1 MVVLAL
7 VGVAAAAP
15 PHHGGPHGTDPR
27 EVLRAS
33 RDADA
38 AGPPQYGPPPPA
50 YKPAPAPYKPGPPP
64 PKGYKQPEY
73 PPQPYE
79 FQYGVSDA
87 YSGTNFQAIE
97 NQNEKGAVVGTYKVN
112 LPDGR
117 VQTVT
122 YTADD
127 YGGFVA
133 DVKYEGEAVY
143 PPEPAE
149 GYGNSYKPAPKY
161 APGPAKRQ

>member
-1 MVVLAL
+1 MFYAFFQCLVVLVL

-15 PHHGGPHGTDPR
+15 HHGGPHGTNPR
-27 EVLRAS
+27 EVLRANRDAETHHGGPHSSDPREVIRAS
-33 RDADA
+33 RDANA
-38 AGPPQYGPPPPA
+38 AGPPVYGPPPPQ

-97 NQNEKGAVVGTYKVN
+97 NQNEKGAVVGKYKKIYFFIFILLFSSLV
-112 LPDGR
+112 LF
-117 VQTVT
+117 VT
-122 YTADD
+122 L
-127 YGGFVA
+127 
-133 DVKYEGEAVY
+133 K
-143 PPEPAE
+143 
-149 GYGNSYKPAPKY
+149 
-161 APGPAKRQ
+161 

>member
-1 MVVLAL
+1 MELLYVYQSTPSYNNDLISN
-7 VGVAAAAP
+7 
-15 PHHGGPHGTDPR
+15 HFFF
-27 EVLRAS
+27 S
-33 RDADA
+33 
-38 AGPPQYGPPPPA
+38 
-50 YKPAPAPYKPGPPP
+50 
-64 PKGYKQPEY
+64 
-73 PPQPYE
+73 
-79 FQYGVSDA
+79 
-87 YSGTNFQAIE
+87 
-97 NQNEKGAVVGTYKVN
+97 GTYKVN

-161 APGPAKRQ
+161 APGPPPAKRQ